1 METEAANVVQTPQL
15 ARKMLDEIGS
25 PHLKMVID
33 CANLFLSGTAH
44 RENAAATIQSAF
56 DAFGAE
62 IALAHG
68 KDIADS
74 DGIEFAPVGTG
85 IVDYDLFLRLL
96 YQYGYRGAL
105 IEHGIYKENLMP
117 ACVDFLSEKIKSSQ
131 YDFILV

>member
-1 METEAANVVQTPQL
+1 MISVMRRLVAYAEQYDLTLVVETEAANVVQTPQL

-33 CANLFLSGTAH
+33 CANLFLPGTAH
-44 RENAAATIQSAF
+44 RENAAATIQRAF

-74 DGIEFAPVGTG
+74 DGIEFAPSGP
-85 IVDYDLFLRLL
+85 
-96 YQYGYRGAL
+96 AL
-105 IEHGIYKENLMP
+105 WITTCFYVSCISTATKARSWNT
-117 ACVDFLSEKIKSSQ
+117 VSTKKS
-131 YDFILV
+131 